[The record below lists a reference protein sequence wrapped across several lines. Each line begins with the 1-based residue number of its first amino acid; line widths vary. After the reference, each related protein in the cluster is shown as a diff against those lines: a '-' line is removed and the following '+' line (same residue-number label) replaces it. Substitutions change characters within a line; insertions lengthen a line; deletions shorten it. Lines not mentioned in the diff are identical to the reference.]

1 MNQNLPIPVIF
12 GSYNSE
18 NDTFHCIAQAQPNCR
33 CTAHKKQ
40 YFILFILFKN
50 FGEHIIQNE
59 N

>member
-40 YFILFILFKN
+40 YFILFILF
-50 FGEHIIQNE
+50 
-59 N
+59 